1 MALYD
6 FGQKWPKLGKIWVG
20 KKWAMFTTR
29 FTTLFVAFNDWLSG
43 LKRQSHDREV
53 AGSNPNF
60 ALNRASRKWA
70 RVGKNGQCSLL
81 NFENFL
87 LSNLLL
93 KSILKNKR
101 HLMSKF
107 RNIFLIV
114 IHYLL
119 QYVKLYWIEYVDNY
133 VRRNHRDNP
142 CDRHRRLTAKYIDRH
157 AYRRTDP

>member
-1 MALYD
+1 MGNC
-6 FGQKWPKLGKIWVG
+6 GQCSLPDLEHFSLLSTICTVG
-20 KKWAMFTTR
+20 KGSFSRSKVM
-29 FTTLFVAFNDWLSG
+29 
-43 LKRQSHDREV
+43 
-53 AGSNPNF
+53 GSNPNF

-107 RNIFLIV
+107 RNIFLIF

-157 AYRRTDP
+157 VCRRTDP

>member
-1 MALYD
+1 M
-6 FGQKWPKLGKIWVG
+6 GKLWVG
-20 KKWAMFTTR
+20 KKWAIVGNLHYQIWNTFR
-29 FTTLFVAFNDWLSG
+29 CFQRLAEWVKDLNL
-43 LKRQSHDREV
+43 RCRPHDREV

-81 NFENFL
+81 NFEHFL

-101 HLMSKF
+101 HLMSKC
-107 RNIFLIV
+107 RNLFLIV

-133 VRRNHRDNP
+133 VHRNHRDNP